1 MNVYV
6 QIGFSQYLEGCT
18 SKIISALRRGAFQ
31 YGHIRTIYSIIDLKI
46 MGIYLYHSHGILS
59 LSMSWDFIINDVMG
73 FLSLSMYRDFI
84 INKVMGFLSLSM

>member
-31 YGHIRTIYSIIDLKI
+31 YGHIRTI
-46 MGIYLYHSHGILS
+46 
-59 LSMSWDFIINDVMG
+59 
-73 FLSLSMYRDFI
+73 
-84 INKVMGFLSLSM
+84 